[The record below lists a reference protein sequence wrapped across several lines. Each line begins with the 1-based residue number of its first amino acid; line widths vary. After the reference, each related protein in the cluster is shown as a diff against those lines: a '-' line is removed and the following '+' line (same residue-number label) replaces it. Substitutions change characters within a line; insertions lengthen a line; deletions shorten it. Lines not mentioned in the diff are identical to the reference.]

1 MRLVSTSFLFG
12 EDCANTWINIFL
24 EHLRTPLRL
33 YAGPAAQ
40 TRQTVFLVADSFT
53 MGPKCLLST
62 RNIATFPEKET
73 DKEKKCG
80 HENHLQ
86 KSILETTRVSF
97 SKTISQPSS
106 LLFGSSFL
114 IFPGRCPFFFT
125 PPFFCRSEGKLQ
137 FRFRS
142 RFCTVLHAMGFG
154 DPQKISWNELMTLDL
169 SLTPCNCCFRDDSPA
184 KVEKTC
190 ILALFFFS
198 WVGKLQKQ

>member
-53 MGPKCLLST
+53 MGSKCLLST

-80 HENHLQ
+80 HKNHLQ

-97 SKTISQPSS
+97 SKTISQLSS
-106 LLFGSSFL
+106 LLFGSSLLFRGGVH
-114 IFPGRCPFFFT
+114 FCSPHHFCVGARANFNSDSAQGSVQCFT
-125 PPFFCRSEGKLQ
+125 PWGSVIHR
-137 FRFRS
+137 R
-142 RFCTVLHAMGFG
+142 
-154 DPQKISWNELMTLDL
+154 
-169 SLTPCNCCFRDDSPA
+169 
-184 KVEKTC
+184 
-190 ILALFFFS
+190 LAGMS
-198 WVGKLQKQ
+198 

>member
-114 IFPGRCPFFFT
+114 TFPGRCPFFFT
-125 PPFFCRSEGKLQ
+125 PPFFVGARANFNSDSAQGSVQC
-137 FRFRS
+137 F
-142 RFCTVLHAMGFG
+142 
-154 DPQKISWNELMTLDL
+154 
-169 SLTPCNCCFRDDSPA
+169 TPWGLVIHRR
-184 KVEKTC
+184 
-190 ILALFFFS
+190 LAGMS
-198 WVGKLQKQ
+198 